1 MITRSIGPTI
11 VAKFKMLE
19 NLLAFL
25 GANSMENDYDRNS
38 FKHDPQ
44 AKSFQLTGFSWSQ
57 LPVLLVTLFVCVC
70 LLTGFN
76 LVAATG
82 LSFLNRDALL
92 VLTGLSI
99 GYLIGVWVGARMNCG
114 LGKNSMSLEDAPPL
128 SESIKVLADDPRRKI
143 EAVKAYKLETGVD
156 LAMAKRVVEDY
167 IDRDR
172 TAS

>member
-1 MITRSIGPTI
+1 
-11 VAKFKMLE
+11 
-19 NLLAFL
+19 
-25 GANSMENDYDRNS
+25 
-38 FKHDPQ
+38 
-44 AKSFQLTGFSWSQ
+44 
-57 LPVLLVTLFVCVC
+57 
-70 LLTGFN
+70 
-76 LVAATG
+76 
-82 LSFLNRDALL
+82 
-92 VLTGLSI
+92 
-99 GYLIGVWVGARMNCG
+99 MNCG